1 MDWWQGPLREL
12 VGGRKVIVAGGP
24 TAGWTGAVA
33 SLREVGAAEVFVVAT
48 EGTGVGPLPPDTPSV
63 VVEREHHGSDTMASL
78 RAGLRVLA
86 EPPRQVVDAV
96 EAFDPDRCAVVFG
109 IFLAETP
116 ALLGR
121 PLVAHRRPEWVA
133 LEDKTRL
140 HELLDRAGVARA
152 RSTVVPVAVAEARS
166 PAFDDGAGTVWAAD
180 ATEGYHGGGSLT
192 RWVTDPDEA
201 AAATAELAAH
211 CSTVRLMPFL
221 DGIATSIHGIVL
233 PDGVVAL
240 RPVELVTLRRPGHR
254 LVYAGCATF
263 WDPPEAV
270 RDEMRDAA
278 RRVGE
283 QLRADVDF
291 RGAFT
296 VDGVAT
302 RDGWLPTELNPRFG
316 AGLSVITRGLAGVP
330 LTLVLDLVVAGR
342 PLPISAAD
350 LEAEILRDADA
361 ARTGGTW
368 QLHVHTPERV
378 DQRGAVYDG
387 ATWRWAGEG
396 EEPDGIAAAGYGY
409 ARMEMAR
416 DRTPVGPSVGRR
428 AVDFWRFFD
437 EQYGAG
443 VGTLDAPPDVA
454 IRSSGRRPPSTRP

>member
-1 MDWWQGPLREL
+1 VDWWQGPLREL
-12 VGGRKVIVAGGP
+12 VEGRKVIVAGGP

-63 VVEREHHGSDTMASL
+63 VVDREDHSGDTMASV
-78 RAGLRVLA
+78 RAALRVLA
-86 EPPRQVVDAV
+86 DPPPHVVDAV
-96 EAFDPDRCAVVFG
+96 EAFDPERSAVVFG

-140 HELLDRAGVARA
+140 HDVLDRAGVARA
-152 RSTVVPVAVAEARS
+152 RSAVVPIAEAAARS
-166 PAFDDGAGTVWAAD
+166 PSFDDGAGTVWAGD
-180 ATEGYHGGGSLT
+180 ATEGYHGGASLT
-192 RWVTDPDEA
+192 RWVTDADEA
-201 AAATAELAAH
+201 AAVTAELAAR
-211 CSTVRLMPFL
+211 CGTVRLMPFL

-254 LVYAGCATF
+254 LVYSGCATF
-263 WDPPEAV
+263 WDPPAAV
-270 RDEMRDAA
+270 REQMRDAA

-283 QLRADVDF
+283 QLRADVEF

-342 PLPISAAD
+342 PLPISAAE

-368 QLHVHTPERV
+368 QLHVHTPERIE
-378 DQRGAVYDG
+378 QRGAVYDG
-387 ATWRWAGEG
+387 TAWRWAGEG
-396 EEPDGIAAAGYGY
+396 EDPDGIAGAGFGY
-409 ARMEMAR
+409 ARLELAG
-416 DRTPVGPSVGRR
+416 DRTPVGPSVGQR
-428 AVDFWRFFD
+428 AVDYWRFFD
-437 EQYGAG
+437 DQFRARIGPLE
-443 VGTLDAPPDVA
+443 APPDVC
-454 IRSSGRRPPSTRP
+454 G